1 MRTSFGAVRRCARPL
16 RFVGLA
22 ASFAADRLV
31 APWPSW
37 CSDATAAHRIGAA
50 AAACEARGATP
61 TRAPPRAAAGRDA
74 RAPPTIRVTTGP
86 RAVGGGELDAPDTGG
101 GAAAASPRE
110 PVSFHMEGVEDVTSS
125 PASCRGSSE
134 RPVCRRRDR
143 GHRGKRTAWPDRKR
157 LSLRCRP
164 RRSFDA
170 RRNAKSPGLGFARHR
185 RATHPMDRC
194 REARRPGGEVTA
206 VYSAGTQSAVRP
218 APRSVG
224 AQNSSNNT
232 AITSRA
238 SALASR

>member
-50 AAACEARGATP
+50 TTACEARGATP
-61 TRAPPRAAAGRDA
+61 TRASPRAAAGRVA

-86 RAVGGGELDAPDTGG
+86 RTVGG
-101 GAAAASPRE
+101 GAAAGSPRE

-134 RPVCRRRDR
+134 HAVCCRRDR
-143 GHRGKRTAWPDRKR
+143 GHRGKRTAWPNRKW

-164 RRSFDA
+164 RHSFDV
-170 RRNAKSPGLGFARHR
+170 RRNAKSPCLGFARHR
-185 RATHPMDRC
+185 RATHPIDRR